1 LDDVLKNRKS
11 KSKQVLSFNDEFA
24 DYILFLLLLCQAR
37 QIQVNQSVATD
48 RPIRQ
53 KHKNMFL
60 FVERERETFQFHLFL
75 VLKGKKHKNSANN
88 NKRENE
94 ILQFC

>member
-37 QIQVNQSVATD
+37 QIQSFQLAGESICCNRPANQTKT
-48 RPIRQ
+48 Q
-53 KHKNMFL
+53 KHVFI
-60 FVERERETFQFHLFL
+60 H
-75 VLKGKKHKNSANN
+75 
-88 NKRENE
+88 
-94 ILQFC
+94 